1 VTITIKHTHTNT
13 HTLSLEHARARTHT
27 HTHTHTTHTHTHI
40 HTHTNT
46 HMSHYAALRTTS
58 RRNTVL
64 LQGRITLALS
74 TWPYRLVGILTCVPA
89 ATPLVEDNVCEA
101 PEEPTFKVA
110 LVFISSVRHRC
121 RAHRRDSRRRSIMI
135 LLPVFTLCAWRLLC
149 CRQLWR
155 LQRFS
160 FILVGGLCGCYCWY
174 IALPA
179 PAHSLE
185 RSAFGET
192 ASLFPA
198 HTLVDGFGP
207 PPSRVQPLSRNR
219 CNLQRLTFNKQN
231 PLS

>member
-1 VTITIKHTHTNT
+1 
-13 HTLSLEHARARTHT
+13 
-27 HTHTHTTHTHTHI
+27 
-40 HTHTNT
+40 
-46 HMSHYAALRTTS
+46 MSHYAALRTTS
-58 RRNTVL
+58 RRDTVL

-89 ATPLVEDNVCEA
+89 TTPLVEDNVCEA

-110 LVFISSVRHRC
+110 LVFISPVRHRC

-192 ASLFPA
+192 ARLLPA
-198 HTLVDGFGP
+198 PHPRRRLWATTLEGSTAFT
-207 PPSRVQPLSRNR
+207 QP
-219 CNLQRLTFNKQN
+219 LQRLTWPHEEGPSAWQSAGR
-231 PLS
+231 LSPRSCL

>member
-1 VTITIKHTHTNT
+1 
-13 HTLSLEHARARTHT
+13 
-27 HTHTHTTHTHTHI
+27 
-40 HTHTNT
+40 
-46 HMSHYAALRTTS
+46 MSHYAALRTTS
-58 RRNTVL
+58 RRDTVL

-110 LVFISSVRHRC
+110 LVFISPVRHRC

-192 ASLFPA
+192 ARLFPA
-198 HTLVDGFGP
+198 HTLVDALGHKASLGF
-207 PPSRVQPLSRNR
+207 NR
-219 CNLQRLTFNKQN
+219 FHATAATC
-231 PLS
+231 SG